1 MVDTNRGNRLS
12 GGKGSP
18 PSDTNGRGHVED
30 LGSHSYASRATRK
43 VP

>member
-18 PSDTNGRGHVED
+18 PSDTIEWGE
-30 LGSHSYASRATRK
+30 SHSGAVKRSDAEK
-43 VP
+43 SLK